1 MEVLSEENSS
11 DLSSVDTTSMTDLAS
26 VNIGSTV
33 GDLCEGEIGE
43 SIVPPVKEP
52 EESGIGSDS
61 VCAIIK
67 KEVPGEE
74 TLPTSENVLRFES
87 GIADGYIILS
97 REAAASLGMN
107 SATATVETDVT
118 EPANKR
124 FRFQG
129 EDGQSYVL
137 TVADSTTAE
146 NADITLDDQQ
156 KIQASA
162 AVELEEQQLPVA
174 TAMATAVTVPL
185 VTTTPSVSEQLL
197 GPSNTGKK
205 SPGNS
210 DVTQAW
216 FTTRFDKVAMQS
228 KGASWKQGQWTKE
241 EIDVLQSNIDGYC
254 RERGINEPT
263 EIIFGM
269 SKDERKDFYRTV
281 AKGLQRPLF
290 SVYRRVTRMYDQK
303 NHMGKYSPE
312 EMAKLRELRG
322 KYGND
327 WASIG
332 SVLGRSASSVK
343 DKCRLMRDTCNS
355 GKWLPEEEHR
365 LSSAVYELAGVKP
378 GENVTSGLSWAS
390 VAERVLTR
398 SEKQCRTKWLNFLNW
413 KQKGGTDWTRE
424 DDINLVL
431 KIANLG
437 VSDDTEIDWTEL
449 AKNWPSVR
457 SPQWL
462 RGKWWSLKRHVPDY
476 QLLSFSDL
484 IIFLKNVHLQNV
496 RMKNPVTSSGMRLSH
511 IGLPRPVSATD
522 MTTLQIPMSLN
533 SNMHSLP
540 IQTAGSLDTGSAEGD
555 TAFQTFEVLHQTSSG
570 TFLIT
575 QPQNSPVISLSGA
588 AMGTDHIIVHTLP
601 TTTIRGNENVTVQMN
616 PTPVI
621 LSTGSSQDG
630 VSEVV
635 ATLDGSEMTSSI
647 QLTDT
652 ITESDPDLQTLSQD
666 DQLPGDEGDIPGTGL
681 DSNDQLTTR
690 GQIISKIFEA
700 EETNIGSSTA
710 DTVDLV
716 MVSTTSPSFVQT
728 TSSELM
734 SSLSDPMLPSGGSD
748 LIGSSSDVEGEKT
761 HGQICE
767 TDTDITSSDINGA
780 DS

>member
-1 MEVLSEENSS
+1 MEALSEENSS
-11 DLSSVDTTSMTDLAS
+11 DLSSVDTTGITDLAT
-26 VNIGSTV
+26 VNIAGADM
-33 GDLCEGEIGE
+33 DLSEGEIGQ
-43 SIVPPVKEP
+43 SVVSPHK
-52 EESGIGSDS
+52 EESDIGSDS

-67 KEVPGEE
+67 KELAGEE
-74 TLPTSENVLRFES
+74 TLPASENVLRFES

-137 TVADSTTAE
+137 TVADSTTGE
-146 NADITLDDQQ
+146 NPDITLDDQQ
-156 KIQASA
+156 KIQATT

-185 VTTTPSVSEQLL
+185 VTTSQSVSEQLL
-197 GPSNTGKK
+197 GPGNTGKK
-205 SPGNS
+205 APGNS

-241 EIDVLQSNIDGYC
+241 EIDVLQCNIDAYC
-254 RERGINEPT
+254 RERGISEPT

-303 NHMGKYSPE
+303 NHMGKYSQE

-355 GKWLPEEEHR
+355 GKWLPEEELR

-424 DDINLVL
+424 DDINLVI

-511 IGLPRPVSATD
+511 IGLSRPATATD

-533 SNMHSLP
+533 SNLQSLP
-540 IQTAGSLDTGSAEGD
+540 IQTGSLDSGSVDGD
-555 TAFQTFEVLHQTSSG
+555 VAFQTYEVLHQSSPG

-575 QPQNSPVISLSGA
+575 QPQNSPVISLSGT

-601 TTTIRGNENVTVQMN
+601 TNTIRGNENVTVQMN

-621 LSTGSSQDG
+621 LSTGPSQDG

-635 ATLDGSEMTSSI
+635 ATLDASEMTNSI

-652 ITESDPDLQTLSQD
+652 ITEADPDLQTLSQD
-666 DQLPGDEGDIPGTGL
+666 DRLPGDEGEIPGAGL
-681 DSNDQLTTR
+681 DNSDQLTTR
-690 GQIISKIFEA
+690 GQIITNEEIYEA
-700 EETNIGSSTA
+700 AETNIGNSTA

-716 MVSTTSPSFVQT
+716 MVSTTSSSFVQT

-734 SSLSDPMLPSGGSD
+734 SSLSDPMLPSGGPD
-748 LIGSSSDVEGEKT
+748 LIGSSSDVEGEKS

-767 TDTDITSSDINGA
+767 NDTDITSSDINGA

>member
-1 MEVLSEENSS
+1 MEALSEENSS
-11 DLSSVDTTSMTDLAS
+11 DLSSVEATGMTDLAT
-26 VNIGSTV
+26 VNIGAADR
-33 GDLCEGEIGE
+33 DLCEGELEQTEVSTAKDETDIA
-43 SIVPPVKEP
+43 
-52 EESGIGSDS
+52 SDS

-67 KEVPGEE
+67 KELPGEE
-74 TLPTSENVLRFES
+74 ASSSTENVLRFES

-107 SATATVETDVT
+107 STTATVEPDVS
-118 EPANKR
+118 EPASKR

-137 TVADSTTAE
+137 TVADSTNGE
-146 NADITLDDQQ
+146 EPDITLADQQ
-156 KIQASA
+156 KIHSGT
-162 AVELEEQQLPVA
+162 AVELEEQQLPVV
-174 TAMATAVTVPL
+174 TAMASAVPL
-185 VTTTPSVSEQLL
+185 DTQTVSEQLL
-197 GPSNTGKK
+197 GPGNSGKK

-241 EIDVLQSNIDGYC
+241 EIDILQCNIDAYC
-254 RERGINEPT
+254 RERGISEPT

-303 NHMGKYSPE
+303 NHMGKYSQE

-355 GKWLPEEEHR
+355 GKWLPEEELR

-424 DDINLVL
+424 DDINLVI

-437 VSDDTEIDWTEL
+437 VSDDTEIDWVEL

-496 RMKNPVTSSGMRLSH
+496 RMKNPVTSSGVRLSH
-511 IGLPRPVSATD
+511 IGLPRPTTSTD

-533 SNMHSLP
+533 SNLQPLP
-540 IQTAGSLDTGSAEGD
+540 IQSAGTLDTGSADGD
-555 TAFQTFEVLHQTSSG
+555 VAFQAYEVLHQSSPG

-575 QPQNSPVISLSGA
+575 QPQNSPVISLSGT

-616 PTPVI
+616 PTPVL
-621 LSTGSSQDG
+621 LSTGPSQDG
-630 VSEVV
+630 VSV
-635 ATLDGSEMTSSI
+635 ATLDTSEMTNSI

-652 ITESDPDLQTLSQD
+652 ITEADSDLQTLSQD
-666 DQLPGDEGDIPGTGL
+666 DRLPGDESEIPGAEL
-681 DSNDQLTTR
+681 DTTDQLTTR
-690 GQIISKIFEA
+690 GQIITSEEIFEA
-700 EETNIGSSTA
+700 EVTDIENTNTDS
-710 DTVDLV
+710 VDLV

-728 TSSELM
+728 TELM

-748 LIGSSSDVEGEKT
+748 LIGSSSDVEGEKS

-767 TDTDITSSDINGA
+767 SDTVITSSDINGT

>member
-1 MEVLSEENSS
+1 MKLILPLIVCVQLSKKNCLEKRHRLPQKMSC
-11 DLSSVDTTSMTDLAS
+11 DLSPALLMATSS
-26 VNIGSTV
+26 YQ
-33 GDLCEGEIGE
+33 E
-43 SIVPPVKEP
+43 
-52 EESGIGSDS
+52 
-61 VCAIIK
+61 
-67 KEVPGEE
+67 
-74 TLPTSENVLRFES
+74 
-87 GIADGYIILS
+87 
-97 REAAASLGMN
+97 
-107 SATATVETDVT
+107 
-118 EPANKR
+118 KR
-124 FRFQG
+124 Q
-129 EDGQSYVL
+129 
-137 TVADSTTAE
+137 
-146 NADITLDDQQ
+146 
-156 KIQASA
+156 
-162 AVELEEQQLPVA
+162 LEEQQLPVV
-174 TAMATAVTVPL
+174 TAMANAVPL
-185 VTTTPSVSEQLL
+185 DTQTVSEQLL
-197 GPSNTGKK
+197 GPGNSGKK

-241 EIDVLQSNIDGYC
+241 EIDILQCNIDAYC
-254 RERGINEPT
+254 RERGISEPT

-303 NHMGKYSPE
+303 NHMGKYSQE

-355 GKWLPEEEHR
+355 GKWLPEEELR

-424 DDINLVL
+424 DDINLVI

-437 VSDDTEIDWTEL
+437 VSDDTEIDWVEL

-496 RMKNPVTSSGMRLSH
+496 RMKNPVTSSGVRLSH
-511 IGLPRPVSATD
+511 IGLPRPTTSTD

-533 SNMHSLP
+533 SNLQPLP
-540 IQTAGSLDTGSAEGD
+540 IQSAGTLDTGSADGD
-555 TAFQTFEVLHQTSSG
+555 VAFQAYEVLHQSSPG

-575 QPQNSPVISLSGA
+575 QPQNSPVISLSGT

-616 PTPVI
+616 PTPVL
-621 LSTGSSQDG
+621 LSTGPSQDG
-630 VSEVV
+630 VSV
-635 ATLDGSEMTSSI
+635 ATLDTSEMTNSI

-652 ITESDPDLQTLSQD
+652 ITEADSDLQTLSQD
-666 DQLPGDEGDIPGTGL
+666 DRLPGDESEIPGAEL
-681 DSNDQLTTR
+681 DTTDQLTTR
-690 GQIISKIFEA
+690 GQIITSEEIFEA
-700 EETNIGSSTA
+700 EVTDIENTNTDS
-710 DTVDLV
+710 VDLV

-728 TSSELM
+728 TELM

-748 LIGSSSDVEGEKT
+748 LIGSSSDVEGEKS

-767 TDTDITSSDINGA
+767 SDTVITSSDINGT

>member
-1 MEVLSEENSS
+1 MEALSEENSS
-11 DLSSVDTTSMTDLAS
+11 DLSSVETTGMTDLAT
-26 VNIGSTV
+26 VNIG
-33 GDLCEGEIGE
+33 GADRDLCEGELEQTEVSSAKDETDIA
-43 SIVPPVKEP
+43 
-52 EESGIGSDS
+52 SDS

-67 KEVPGEE
+67 KELPGEE
-74 TLPTSENVLRFES
+74 ASSSTENVLRFES

-107 SATATVETDVT
+107 STTATVEPDVS
-118 EPANKR
+118 EPASKR

-137 TVADSTTAE
+137 TVADSTNGE
-146 NADITLDDQQ
+146 EPDITLADQQ
-156 KIQASA
+156 KIHSGT
-162 AVELEEQQLPVA
+162 AVELEEQQLPVV
-174 TAMATAVTVPL
+174 TAMANAVPL
-185 VTTTPSVSEQLL
+185 DTQTVSEQLL
-197 GPSNTGKK
+197 GPGNSGKK

-241 EIDVLQSNIDGYC
+241 EIDILQCNIDAYC
-254 RERGINEPT
+254 RERGISEPT

-303 NHMGKYSPE
+303 NHMGKYSQE

-355 GKWLPEEEHR
+355 GKWLPEEELR

-424 DDINLVL
+424 DDINLVI

-437 VSDDTEIDWTEL
+437 VSDDTEIDWVEL

-496 RMKNPVTSSGMRLSH
+496 RMKNPVTSSGVRLSH
-511 IGLPRPVSATD
+511 IGLPRPTTSTD

-533 SNMHSLP
+533 SNLQPLP
-540 IQTAGSLDTGSAEGD
+540 IQSGTLDTGSADGD
-555 TAFQTFEVLHQTSSG
+555 VAFQAYEVLHQSSPG

-575 QPQNSPVISLSGA
+575 QPQNSPVISLSGT

-616 PTPVI
+616 PTPVL
-621 LSTGSSQDG
+621 LSTGPSQDG
-630 VSEVV
+630 VSV
-635 ATLDGSEMTSSI
+635 ATLDTSEMTNSI

-652 ITESDPDLQTLSQD
+652 ITEADSDLQTLSQD
-666 DQLPGDEGDIPGTGL
+666 DRLPGDESEIPGAEL
-681 DSNDQLTTR
+681 DTTDQLTTR
-690 GQIISKIFEA
+690 GQIITSEEIFEA
-700 EETNIGSSTA
+700 EVTDIENTNTDS
-710 DTVDLV
+710 VDLV

-728 TSSELM
+728 TELM

-748 LIGSSSDVEGEKT
+748 LIGSSSDVEGEKS

-767 TDTDITSSDINGA
+767 SDTVITSSDINGT

>member
-1 MEVLSEENSS
+1 MEVLSEENSP
-11 DLSSVDTTSMTDLAS
+11 DLSSVDTTSMTDLAT
-26 VNIGSTV
+26 VNIGGAV
-33 GDLCEGEIGE
+33 GDLCEVAIGE
-43 SIVPPVKEP
+43 SVVPTVKE
-52 EESGIGSDS
+52 EGGMSNDS

-67 KEVPGEE
+67 KEVDSEE
-74 TLPTSENVLRFES
+74 PASENVLRLES

-107 SATATVETDVT
+107 SDTATVETDVT

-137 TVADSTTAE
+137 TVADSTNGE
-146 NADITLDDQQ
+146 NPDITLDDQH
-156 KIQASA
+156 KNQATA
-162 AVELEEQQLPVA
+162 AVQMEEQQLPLA
-174 TAMATAVTVPL
+174 TAMASTVNVPL

-197 GPSNTGKK
+197 GQGNTGKK
-205 SPGNS
+205 APGNS

-241 EIDVLQSNIDGYC
+241 EIDVLQCNIDAYC
-254 RERGINEPT
+254 RERGISDPT

-312 EMAKLRELRG
+312 EMAKLRELRC

-365 LSSAVYELAGVKP
+365 LSAAVYELAGVKP

-413 KQKGGTDWTRE
+413 KQKGGTEWTRE
-424 DDINLVL
+424 DDINLVI

-484 IIFLKNVHLQNV
+484 ITFLKNVHLQNV

-511 IGLPRPVSATD
+511 IGLPRQVTTAD

-533 SNMHSLP
+533 SNLHSLP
-540 IQTAGSLDTGSAEGD
+540 IQTGNLDTGSVDGD

-570 TFLIT
+570 TFLIS

-621 LSTGSSQDG
+621 LSTGPSQDE

-635 ATLDGSEMTSSI
+635 ATLDASEMSSSI

-666 DQLPGDEGDIPGTGL
+666 GQLPGDEGEMPGSGL
-681 DSNDQLTTR
+681 DSSDQLTSR
-690 GQIISKIFEA
+690 GQIITSEEIFEA

-734 SSLSDPMLPSGGSD
+734 SSLSDPMLPYGGSD
-748 LIGSSSDVEGEKT
+748 LIGSSSDMEGEKS

-767 TDTDITSSDINGA
+767 NDTDITSSDINGA

>member
-1 MEVLSEENSS
+1 MEALSEENSS
-11 DLSSVDTTSMTDLAS
+11 DLSSVEATGMTDLAT
-26 VNIGSTV
+26 VNIGAADR
-33 GDLCEGEIGE
+33 DLCEGELEQTEVSSAKDETDIA
-43 SIVPPVKEP
+43 
-52 EESGIGSDS
+52 SDS

-67 KEVPGEE
+67 KELPGEE
-74 TLPTSENVLRFES
+74 ASSSTENVLRFES

-107 SATATVETDVT
+107 STTATVEPDVS
-118 EPANKR
+118 EPASKR

-137 TVADSTTAE
+137 TVADSTNGE
-146 NADITLDDQQ
+146 EPDITLADQQ
-156 KIQASA
+156 KIHSGT
-162 AVELEEQQLPVA
+162 AVELEEQQLPVV
-174 TAMATAVTVPL
+174 TAMANAVPL
-185 VTTTPSVSEQLL
+185 DTQTVSEQLL
-197 GPSNTGKK
+197 GPGNSGKK

-241 EIDVLQSNIDGYC
+241 EIDILQCNIDAYC
-254 RERGINEPT
+254 RERGISEPT

-303 NHMGKYSPE
+303 NHMGKYSQE

-355 GKWLPEEEHR
+355 GKWLPEEELR

-424 DDINLVL
+424 DDINLVI

-437 VSDDTEIDWTEL
+437 VSDDTEIDWVEL

-496 RMKNPVTSSGMRLSH
+496 RMKNPVTSSGVRLSH
-511 IGLPRPVSATD
+511 IGLPRPTTSTD

-533 SNMHSLP
+533 SNLQPLP
-540 IQTAGSLDTGSAEGD
+540 IQSAGTLDTGSADGD
-555 TAFQTFEVLHQTSSG
+555 VAFQAYEVLHQSSPG

-575 QPQNSPVISLSGA
+575 QPQNSPVISLSGT

-616 PTPVI
+616 PTPVL
-621 LSTGSSQDG
+621 LSTGPSQDG
-630 VSEVV
+630 VSV
-635 ATLDGSEMTSSI
+635 ATLDTSEMTNSI

-652 ITESDPDLQTLSQD
+652 ITEADSDLQTLSQD
-666 DQLPGDEGDIPGTGL
+666 DRLPGDESEIPGAEL
-681 DSNDQLTTR
+681 DTTDQLTTR
-690 GQIISKIFEA
+690 GQIITSEEIFEA
-700 EETNIGSSTA
+700 EVTDIENTNTDS
-710 DTVDLV
+710 VDLV

-728 TSSELM
+728 TELM

-748 LIGSSSDVEGEKT
+748 LIGSSSDVEGEKS

-767 TDTDITSSDINGA
+767 SDTVITSSDINGT